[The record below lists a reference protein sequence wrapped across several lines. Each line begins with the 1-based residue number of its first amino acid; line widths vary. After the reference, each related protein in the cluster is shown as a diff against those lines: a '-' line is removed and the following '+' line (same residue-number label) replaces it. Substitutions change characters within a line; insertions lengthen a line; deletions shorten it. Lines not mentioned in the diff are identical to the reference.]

1 MKLRL
6 RDTYLPLDSIV
17 LMGVL
22 NVTPDSFSDGG
33 LWLDARA
40 AIDHGLEMAEDGAA
54 IIDVGGEST
63 RPGAES
69 VPEGEELRRV
79 IPVVEEL
86 ASTGKIVSIDTR
98 KPSVARRAIAAGA
111 QILNDTLGEESDG
124 TMDRIAAETGAA
136 IVIMHSRGTPQTM
149 RSLTEYDDLVEDVAT
164 WLESRAA
171 RSQEEGVLREAI
183 VIDPGI
189 GFAKTPEQNLAVL
202 SDLERLVASGY
213 PVLVG
218 TSRKSFMGAVLDLA
232 VEARLEA
239 TAASVIW
246 GVSKGARLARVH
258 DVREVARAVAMVEAI
273 MGAG

>member
-1 MKLRL
+1 MELSLPTSRL
-6 RDTYLPLDSIV
+6 SLDSVV

-33 LWLDARA
+33 QWFDSQA
-40 AIDHGLEMAEDGAA
+40 AIAHGLEMSEQGAD

-63 RPGAES
+63 RPGAMDVSED
-69 VPEGEELRRV
+69 EELKRV

-86 ASTGKIVSIDTR
+86 AATGKIVSIDTR
-98 KPSVARRAIAAGA
+98 KPSVATRAIAAGA
-111 QILNDTLGEESDG
+111 QIVNDTLGEVGDG
-124 TMDRIAAETGAA
+124 SMDRVAADTGAA

-149 RSLTEYDDLVEDVAT
+149 QSLTDYDNLVEDVAK
-164 WLESRAA
+164 WLDARARRAQDAGVSRD
-171 RSQEEGVLREAI
+171 AI

-189 GFAKTPEQNLAVL
+189 GFAKTPEQNLELL
-202 SDLERLVASGY
+202 SDLERFVAIGY

-239 TAASVIW
+239 TSASVIW
-246 GVSKGARLARVH
+246 SVSKGARLARVH
-258 DVREVARAVAMVEAI
+258 DVLEVARAVAMIEAI
-273 MGAG
+273 MGTG

>member
-33 LWLDARA
+33 LWLDARE

-69 VPEGEELRRV
+69 VPEDEELRRV

-246 GVSKGARLARVH
+246 SVSKGARLARVH

>member
-6 RDTYLPLDSIV
+6 PTAHLSLDSVV

-33 LWLDARA
+33 LWLDAQH
-40 AIDHGLEMAEDGAA
+40 AIDHGLEMSEEGAD

-69 VPEGEELRRV
+69 VSEDEELRRV

-86 ASTGKIVSIDTR
+86 AATGKIVSIDTR
-98 KPSVARRAIAAGA
+98 KPPVAERAIAAGA
-111 QILNDTLGEESDG
+111 QILNDTLGEAGDG
-124 TMDRIAAETGAA
+124 TMDRIAAQTGAA
-136 IVIMHSRGTPQTM
+136 IVIMHSRGTPHTM
-149 RSLTEYDDLVEDVAT
+149 MSLTEYDDVVEDVAQ
-164 WLESRAA
+164 WLKARAGRLEQA
-171 RSQEEGVLREAI
+171 GVPHEAI
-183 VIDPGI
+183 VVDPGI
-189 GFAKTPEQNLAVL
+189 GFAKTPGQNLALL
-202 SDLERLVASGY
+202 SDLERLVAIGY

-218 TSRKSFMGAVLDLA
+218 TSRKSFMGAVLDRE
-232 VEARLEA
+232 VEARLES

-246 GVSKGARLARVH
+246 SISKGARLARVH

>member
-33 LWLDARA
+33 LWLDARE

-246 GVSKGARLARVH
+246 SVSKGARLARVH